1 MNNNNTLLI
10 TTSPKAQHESEM
22 KVYFTNGYD
31 KHIEGGV
38 TYVNKVFQVLNK
50 IGKGS
55 FWSVRKVR
63 RNVVNANGDVVDND
77 YYVIKKGVLNKHS
90 FVMGMSLISDSGD
103 DDNDDR
109 IGIKEY
115 KILKTIC
122 NKNIAR
128 LYECI
133 VDYNKNKVCLIMDY
147 CDLGSLMLIEYD
159 EQTKEDKFVY
169 NDKVMNYLYNEYNK
183 QTHNTTNIHNINTTT
198 DITYNNKEHMRFLE
212 WASSEIFKQLLSAL
226 SYLHYTKLIAHLD
239 IKPDNVLLKS
249 NETSFNTVVKLS
261 DFSISRKFTNI
272 NTTADII
279 GGTYIY
285 EAPEIKTGN
294 EASPFKCDVYSLGRT
309 IYSFLFQTINFDNYE
324 HNLSLITTLPLQ
336 TALTLSMKTDPNE
349 RADVQA
355 LQTLFHTTS

>member
-10 TTSPKAQHESEM
+10 TTSPKAQNESEM
-22 KVYFTNGYD
+22 KVYLTNGYN
-31 KHIEGGV
+31 KHIENDV
-38 TYVNKVFQVLNK
+38 TYVNNVFQLLNK

-63 RNVVNANGDVVDND
+63 RNVINANGDVVDND
-77 YYVIKKGVLNKHS
+77 YYVIKKGFLNKQTYTLNL
-90 FVMGMSLISDSGD
+90 SLMNDKSE
-103 DDNDDR
+103 DDNDNR

-122 NKNIAR
+122 NKNIGR

-133 VDYNKNKVCLIMDY
+133 IDHNKNKICLIMDY

-159 EQTKEDKFVY
+159 EQTKEDKFIY
-169 NDKVMNYLYNEYNK
+169 NNKVMNYLYNEYNK
-183 QTHNTTNIHNINTTT
+183 QTHNTTNTHINT
-198 DITYNNKEHMRFLE
+198 DITYNNKEHMCFLE

-249 NETSFNTVVKLS
+249 TETSFNAVVKLS
-261 DFSISRKFTNI
+261 DFSISRKYTDI
-272 NTTADII
+272 NATADII

-294 EASPFKCDVYSLGRT
+294 ETSPFQCDVFSLGRT
-309 IYSFLFQTINFDNYE
+309 IYSFLFQTINFDNCE
-324 HNLSLITTLPLQ
+324 QNLSLITNLPLQ
-336 TALTLSMKTDPNE
+336 TALILSMKANPNE
-349 RADVQA
+349 RADVKALQA
-355 LQTLFHTTS
+355 LFHSTT